1 MDSNDRRAETG
12 REGLTRRA
20 VLTTATAAA
29 GALAGTAGAAAETA
43 HVGDF
48 GQPFVEFYMPPG
60 VLTLEQRSDIIAA
73 FTDVVLTATKQ
84 SPDAARKLF
93 VEIIETAEGGFGAN
107 GHPVPAR
114 K

>member
-1 MDSNDRRAETG
+1 
-12 REGLTRRA
+12 
-20 VLTTATAAA
+20 
-29 GALAGTAGAAAETA
+29 
-43 HVGDF
+43 
-48 GQPFVEFYMPPG
+48 
-60 VLTLEQRSDIIAA
+60 
-73 FTDVVLTATKQ
+73 VVLTATKQ